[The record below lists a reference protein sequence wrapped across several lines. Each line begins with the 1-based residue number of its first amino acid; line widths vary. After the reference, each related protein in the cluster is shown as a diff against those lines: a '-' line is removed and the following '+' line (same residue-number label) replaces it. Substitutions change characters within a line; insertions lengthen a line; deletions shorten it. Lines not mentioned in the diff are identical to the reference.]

1 MKVKSLFNLYL
12 DDDDKKKLVEKLERL
27 NGKQTKGQIAALIR
41 VLLKQFLATPDDKV
55 SPLLIQAV
63 FAEYE
68 YTQKKNKRSM
78 L

>member
-1 MKVKSLFNLYL
+1 MKSLFNLYL
-12 DDDDKKKLVEKLERL
+12 DNEDKKKLTEKLERL
-27 NGKQTKGQIAALIR
+27 NGKQAKGQLAALTR
-41 VLLKQFLATPDDKV
+41 VLLKQFLATPDDKIN
-55 SPLLIQAV
+55 PLLLQAV